1 MFDDDDADHEPRVPE
16 LSQDVQA
23 LIDNGLAF
31 LNKAREE
38 LEAKKTKFSIVSFWT
53 AVEILLKVPLAHE
66 HWSLVCSRKM
76 LPKKQTYLDGDFQ
89 SITYDE
95 TRTLLRD
102 VLQKPLSDT
111 THNVFDKI
119 RKHRNRVVHFYHPS
133 FTDAEKHQIQKEQ
146 ADAWFALN
154 RLMRDEWESL
164 FGGIHSHSWQLAYGE
179 TRLLRGN
186 EFYAA
191 IKLSQVKQELDA
203 LAKAGIDIQTCVSC
217 RQKAQITSTQ
227 TTGSKEFTLF
237 STRCRVCTEQFRHI
251 SFICPDCDERQSLPE
266 GDEPFLCENCE
277 LTEDRMAL
285 LDEET
290 FRSVDEQLLSNL
302 PAGCTNCMVPH
313 SICLHGDGYLCTQ
326 CLSYYHELETCECCN
341 HLSDSV
347 PEFSRY
353 RGCEFCD
360 GDSRYHDD

>member
-1 MFDDDDADHEPRVPE
+1 
-16 LSQDVQA
+16 
-23 LIDNGLAF
+23 
-31 LNKAREE
+31 
-38 LEAKKTKFSIVSFWT
+38 
-53 AVEILLKVPLAHE
+53 
-66 HWSLVCSRKM
+66 
-76 LPKKQTYLDGDFQ
+76 
-89 SITYDE
+89 
-95 TRTLLRD
+95 
-102 VLQKPLSDT
+102 
-111 THNVFDKI
+111 
-119 RKHRNRVVHFYHPS
+119 
-133 FTDAEKHQIQKEQ
+133 
-146 ADAWFALN
+146 
-154 RLMRDEWESL
+154 MRDEWESL

-203 LAKAGIDIQTCVSC
+203 LAEAGIDIQTCVSC